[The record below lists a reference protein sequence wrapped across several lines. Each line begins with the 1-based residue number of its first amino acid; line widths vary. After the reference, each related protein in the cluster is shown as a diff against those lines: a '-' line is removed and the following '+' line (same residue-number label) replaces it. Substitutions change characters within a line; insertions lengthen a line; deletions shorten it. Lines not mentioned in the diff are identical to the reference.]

1 MKAKLKIVLLI
12 LLGIAFTAVTI
23 ALFLPSAPVLLLFP
37 AYLVIVLAVLITGF
51 APAAFMLSGFVTLL
65 GIYVSTRAPREEMG
79 VVPLL
84 VAVLWGCVALG
95 LRHFKRIAGRSSQL
109 KEEKDRRFA
118 ASQALNRDILFY
130 ESRAKELARRAEQR
144 RLLSRAA
151 RELGSLLDPQ
161 AIQAR
166 LLQITQ
172 MLFPQKQV
180 AISYGQQSDAV
191 DSFVMQQRHS
201 LQIPNNTIKGRPLIA
216 APIHARNAV
225 AGVLKVAEANEAMEF
240 TRDDLRLLEI
250 MASLASL
257 ALDNSILFYQVKQT
271 ALRDGLT
278 GLLTHRA
285 FQEKLE
291 SEILEASRFGSALS
305 ILLCDLD
312 HFKTVNDTYG
322 HQAGDQVLQGYAH
335 VLVRNV
341 RDIDVVARYGGE
353 EFIVLLPQ
361 IQHAEACAIAER
373 MRLDISQQVFEGGSQ
388 SIAVTGSF
396 GVASFPEDATTAPQL
411 IRQADQRLYRA
422 KEGGR
427 NLVRGR

>member
-1 MKAKLKIVLLI
+1 MLL
-12 LLGIAFTAVTI
+12 
-23 ALFLPSAPVLLLFP
+23 
-37 AYLVIVLAVLITGF
+37 
-51 APAAFMLSGFVTLL
+51 
-65 GIYVSTRAPREEMG
+65 
-79 VVPLL
+79 
-84 VAVLWGCVALG
+84 
-95 LRHFKRIAGRSSQL
+95 
-109 KEEKDRRFA
+109 
-118 ASQALNRDILFY
+118 
-130 ESRAKELARRAEQR
+130 
-144 RLLSRAA
+144 
-151 RELGSLLDPQ
+151 
-161 AIQAR
+161 
-166 LLQITQ
+166 
-172 MLFPQKQV
+172 
-180 AISYGQQSDAV
+180 
-191 DSFVMQQRHS
+191 
-201 LQIPNNTIKGRPLIA
+201 
-216 APIHARNAV
+216 
-225 AGVLKVAEANEAMEF
+225 
-240 TRDDLRLLEI
+240 
-250 MASLASL
+250 SL